1 MRNFFRGY
9 WLHLWAARRF
19 QKVLW
24 DEGIAAASL
33 CPLKLWQ
40 QKLMSSLTNDVV
52 RKSAD
57 EKRFTPVWRWTKVI
71 GQRGRT
77 NFVEPLVTLWQMSDC
92 LRGHSEAW
100 NYGGSYINEVGCGA
114 HQTIIFFFC
123 AVNANCKHLQILRK
137 GQLLKNLIVCSG
149 DEECIPVFCWEFE
162 GRRTLAYSVH
172 LCLERPRTFL
182 NCGHIYITCV

>member
-1 MRNFFRGY
+1 MRNLFRRY
-9 WLHLWAARRF
+9 WLHLRAARWF

-40 QKLMSSLTNDVV
+40 QKLLSSLPNDLV

-57 EKRFTPVWRWTKVI
+57 EKRFTPVWRRTKAV
-71 GQRGRT
+71 GKRGRT

-100 NYGGSYINEVGCGA
+100 NYGGIYINEVGCGA
-114 HQTIIFFFC
+114 EQTIIIIF
-123 AVNANCKHLQILRK
+123 ALSMQTVNTCKYCVKVSYLRILLCVQEMKNVYRCFAGSSK
-137 GQLLKNLIVCSG
+137 GAELLRIAS
-149 DEECIPVFCWEFE
+149 I
-162 GRRTLAYSVH
+162 SV
-172 LCLERPRTFL
+172 
-182 NCGHIYITCV
+182 